1 MYSERFYDLTSDT
14 KMVSYGMQ
22 RFENLL
28 KEISLNTNEKNEF
41 LEIEFNEWKGNFF
54 QVDDLLII

>member
-14 KMVSYGMQ
+14 KMVSYVMQ